1 MQELLGHKDLR
12 STMIDTHIPQTG
24 PAAVRSPLEQFGAT
38 DVIPTVPQVS
48 MALQAG
54 VTGDNPDHE
63 D

>member
-1 MQELLGHKDLR
+1 
-12 STMIDTHIPQTG
+12 MIYTHIPQTG

-38 DVIPTVPQVS
+38 DVIPTLPQVS

-54 VTGDNPDHE
+54 VTGDNLDDE